1 MTAVTEVSEEYP
13 ERVSGPR
20 EPPPPL
26 DLPMVPF
33 ALAGTA
39 AWVVVGLVGLAA
51 GAADGL
57 LWTALAGVLV
67 GLALLGL
74 MVVHDRGRNRRT
86 G

>member
-13 ERVSGPR
+13 EQVSGPR

-26 DLPMVPF
+26 DPPMVPF
-33 ALAGTA
+33 ALTGTA
-39 AWVVVGLVGLAA
+39 AWVVLGLIGLAA

-74 MVVHDRGRNRRT
+74 MVVHDRGRNRRA